1 MDIILCIICAFL
13 WSVSITIEKFYIL
26 TKYKA
31 YQMMLLRPLF
41 FIITSGAIVYYM
53 DNGFSFLKKVDIKDL
68 AIVALAVLVNTFT
81 LIAFFH
87 LLQKN
92 KTNYTLSITHPLFI
106 IFSILLAYLFAGE
119 KVNKKQALGIL
130 MVLVGV
136 VLINYFKD

>member
-1 MDIILCIICAFL
+1 MDIILCVLCAFL
-13 WSVSITIEKFYIL
+13 WAVSITIEKFYIL

-41 FIITSGAIVYYM
+41 FLITSGAIVYYM
-53 DNGFSFLKKVDIKDL
+53 DNGFSFLKKVDKKDL
-68 AIVALAVLVNTFT
+68 AIVGLAVLVNTFT
-81 LIAFFH
+81 LIAFFY

-106 IFSILLAYLFAGE
+106 IFSILLAYIFAGE
-119 KVNKKQALGIL
+119 KVNKKQSLGIL
-130 MVLVGV
+130 LVLLGV

>member
-13 WSVSITIEKFYIL
+13 WAVSITIEKYYIL
-26 TKYKA
+26 TKYKS
-31 YQMMLLRPLF
+31 YQVMFLRPIFFLF
-41 FIITSGAIVYYM
+41 ISGAIVYYM
-53 DNGFSFLKKVDIKDL
+53 DNGFSILKKVDKKDL
-68 AIVALAVLVNTFT
+68 LYIFLAVLVNTFT
-81 LIAFFH
+81 LIAFFY

-130 MVLVGV
+130 VVLIGV
-136 VLINYFKD
+136 ILINYFKD

>member
-1 MDIILCIICAFL
+1 MDIILCVLCAFL
-13 WSVSITIEKFYIL
+13 WAVSITIEKYYIL

-31 YQMMLLRPLF
+31 YQMMFLRPLF
-41 FIITSGAIVYYM
+41 FLVTSGIIVYYM
-53 DNGFSFLKKVDIKDL
+53 DNGFSFLKKVDKKDL

-81 LIAFFH
+81 LIAFFY

-119 KVNKKQALGIL
+119 KVG
-130 MVLVGV
+130 VL
-136 VLINYFKD
+136 

>member
-81 LIAFFH
+81 LIAFFY

-119 KVNKKQALGIL
+119 KVNKKQGLGIL

>member
-81 LIAFFH
+81 LIAFFY

-119 KVNKKQALGIL
+119 KVNKKQAFGIL
-130 MVLVGV
+130 TVIVGV
-136 VLINYFKD
+136 ILINYFKD

>member
-1 MDIILCIICAFL
+1 MDIILCVLCAFL
-13 WSVSITIEKFYIL
+13 WAVSITIEKYYIL

-31 YQMMLLRPLF
+31 YQMMFLRPLF
-41 FIITSGAIVYYM
+41 FLVTSGIIVYYM
-53 DNGFSFLKKVDIKDL
+53 DNGFSFLKKVDKKDL

-81 LIAFFH
+81 LIAFFY

-136 VLINYFKD
+136 ILINYFKY

>member
-1 MDIILCIICAFL
+1 MDIILCVICAFL
-13 WSVSITIEKFYIL
+13 WAVSITIEKYYLL

-41 FIITSGAIVYYM
+41 FLITSGAIVLYM
-53 DNGFSFLKKVDIKDL
+53 DKGFSFLKKVDKKDIS
-68 AIVALAVLVNTFT
+68 IVFLAVLVNTFT
-81 LIAFFH
+81 LIAFFY

-106 IFSILLAYLFAGE
+106 IFSILFAYMFAGE
-119 KVNKKQALGIL
+119 KVNKKQTFGIL

>member
-81 LIAFFH
+81 LIAFFY